1 MSVPL
6 SDFMGNSMEK
16 VRQMFDA
23 NTIIGDPIKTDD
35 GVTIIPVS
43 KVSLGFAGG
52 GSDIPSKNST
62 GGQTPFGGG
71 TGAGVT
77 ITPVAF
83 LVVKEG
89 SVRILPVAEPASSS
103 VERLIEMAPDLIDKL
118 SALIQNKKNKEDATE
133 N

>member
-35 GVTIIPVS
+35 GVTIIPIS

-52 GSDIPSKNST
+52 GSDIPSKSST